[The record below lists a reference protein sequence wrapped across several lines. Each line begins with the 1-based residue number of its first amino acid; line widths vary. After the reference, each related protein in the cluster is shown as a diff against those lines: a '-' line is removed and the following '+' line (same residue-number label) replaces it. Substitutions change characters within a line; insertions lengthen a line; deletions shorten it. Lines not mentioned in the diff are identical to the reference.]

1 MKRLFSLA
9 LTLCLLFLALFA
21 FSSCNE
27 SVAAPE
33 AGTLPVHEHT
43 FGEDELILPEEDLTG
58 VNVRSVCTSCG
69 EVKESVVPYSE
80 TTKEAWQKML
90 RPVNYSVSI
99 SYAGN
104 EGSYTVT
111 ENGYLMTDSMYGFE
125 QYYVE
130 EDDGW
135 YSVALVDG
143 EYKSHKIAI
152 VPDLSIGSLIMPGM
166 DDAFDGFE
174 NEAWTFEYS
183 EEWHAYV
190 HTRETN
196 KYFFFIADDTI
207 VKIIGFGGDDLDA
220 VTPESEPSEDYS
232 IFIFDFHGYG
242 TTELVVPDY
251 K

>member
-1 MKRLFSLA
+1 MLFMKRICALLLAFSLLFS
-9 LTLCLLFLALFA
+9 ALFV
-21 FSSCNE
+21 FSACDSGKPIPPEHVHSFENE
-27 SVAAPE
+27 TLVLPATDT
-33 AGTLPVHEHT
+33 AGVKQISTCS
-43 FGEDELILPEEDLTG
+43 G
-58 VNVRSVCTSCG
+58 CG
-69 EVKESVVPYSE
+69 ETKEIFLPFSE

-130 EDDGW
+130 EEDGW

-143 EYKSHKIAI
+143 EYRSHRLQII
-152 VPDLSIGSLIMPGM
+152 PDLSIGSLIIPGM
-166 DDAFDGFE
+166 EDAFDGFE
-174 NEAWTFEYS
+174 NAAWTFAYS

-196 KYFFFIADDTI
+196 KYFFFIADDTL
-207 VKIIGFGGDDLDA
+207 VKIIGFAGENLDA
-220 VTPESEPSEDYS
+220 VTPESAPSEDYA
-232 IFIFDFHGYG
+232 IFIFDFHSYG